1 MIELGVHTDNWRTL
15 SGGFELAIEKTA
27 KLGIKHVEFSVI
39 NGQYYIQAMGYEPSV
54 SMESNPRAIKR
65 YLDERGLMVSQIDAS
80 FPMMGYDGATHGVR
94 YLQQAIRFAS
104 DLGCPMVDTSDCS
117 NMQKNLSNEEVFN
130 ITCQNYAQ
138 CLPWAEDYNV
148 VINVE
153 THGPYTQN
161 ADFMDRLFRHFES
174 EYLQFNFDTG
184 NCFIAGNDPLEYL
197 KRFRKYLRHL
207 HIKDVSASLAAA
219 ARGEDTGIGCS
230 EVPIGKGVNAE
241 NIKKCIQY
249 LIETKW
255 DGVGSIECYGS
266 DENVKTSIAFV
277 NGLLKT

>member
-1 MIELGVHTDNWRTL
+1 MIELGIHTDNWRTL

-54 SMESNPRAIKR
+54 SMESNPRAIRR
-65 YLDERGLMVSQIDAS
+65 YLEKQGMVVSQIDAS

-94 YLQQAIRFAS
+94 YLQQAIRFAAE
-104 DLGCPMVDTSDCS
+104 LGCPMVDTSDCS
-117 NMQKNLSNEEVFN
+117 NQQKDLSNDEVFR

-138 CLPWAEDYNV
+138 CIPWAEDYGV

-161 ADFMDRLFRHFES
+161 AEFMDRLFRHFES
-174 EYLQFNFDTG
+174 DHLQFNFDTG

-197 KRFRKYLRHL
+197 KHFRKYLRHL

-241 NIKKCIQY
+241 NIAKCIAY
-249 LIETKW
+249 LLETKW

-266 DENVKTSIAFV
+266 DENIQASLAFV
-277 NGLLKT
+277 NNLLKK

>member
-54 SMESNPRAIKR
+54 SMESNPRAIRR
-65 YLDERGLMVSQIDAS
+65 YLEKHGMVTSQIDAS
-80 FPMMGYDGATHGVR
+80 FPLMGYDGATHGVR
-94 YLQQAIRFAS
+94 YLQQAIRFAAE
-104 DLGCPMVDTSDCS
+104 LGCPMVDTSDCS
-117 NMQKNLSNEEVFN
+117 NQQKDLSNDEVFR

-138 CLPWAEDYNV
+138 CIPWAEDYGV

-161 ADFMDRLFRHFES
+161 AEFMDRLFRHFES
-174 EYLQFNFDTG
+174 EHLQFNFDTG

-197 KRFRKYLRHL
+197 KHFRKYLRHL

-241 NIKKCIQY
+241 NIAKCVQY
-249 LIETKW
+249 LLETKW

-266 DENVKTSIAFV
+266 DENIKASLAFV
-277 NGLLKT
+277 NELLKK